1 MLTDAVS
8 DFTTAHCERL
18 KVISD
23 VPKYHKSKFRALV
36 QHRKALDSG
45 ISSGQFFIVP
55 YRSRRV
61 TAIASQPEQTTHPRK
76 IKVILK
82 LSNPHS
88 QGRALSRLHKC
99 QGC

>member
-18 KVISD
+18 KVIPD
-23 VPKYHKSKFRALV
+23 APKYYKSKFRALV
-36 QHRKALDSG
+36 QYRKALEILVFG
-45 ISSGQFFIVP
+45 RSSFIVP
-55 YRSRRV
+55 YRSRKV
-61 TAIASQPEQTTHPRK
+61 TAIASQPEQTTHLRK
-76 IKVILK
+76 MKVILK

-99 QGC
+99 